1 MDGGVV
7 VIVSRG
13 SEIRGPASNL
23 CFLKRASINESLK
36 NAPERCWAARLY
48 ASNGH
53 AVMCEGRVCSSMAGQ
68 RCEGQLSSG
77 PFVGKEAWKALVF
90 EIRVGRELARRS
102 GMLMFGLMT
111 IMSSRQDERS
121 TMNCL
126 NSESRCVRRLLGIVV
141 GRGSEEAVVASCAS
155 PPCAYQTRIL
165 KQPSSS
171 DPPGA

>member
-13 SEIRGPASNL
+13 TEIRGPASNL

-48 ASNGH
+48 ARNGH

-77 PFVGKEAWKALVF
+77 PFVGKEALVF

-121 TMNCL
+121 TVNCL

-165 KQPSSS
+165 KQLSSR